1 MSNTIGGTE
10 GAKWRKSSRSGGAQQ
25 CVEVATNLVDTALIR
40 DSKLGDSSPVLGLEP
55 TAFSAFVGAVRAGR
69 FDG

>member
-1 MSNTIGGTE
+1 MDVVS
-10 GAKWRKSSRSGGAQQ
+10 GAEWRKSSRSGAQQ
-25 CVEVATNLVDTALIR
+25 ACVEIATNLREVALIR

-55 TAFSAFVGAVRAGR
+55 AAFSAFVGAVRAGR